1 METNEKEQVINSPV
15 VWGVFLFLINGDD
28 DQDENGLVPS
38 ITKTTNQKI
47 DRRGVGGWKGEG
59 GGGGETTATTKRL
72 GRICSSRVIRRYVSL
87 FLFLYFIFI
96 LFFFLGW

>member
-1 METNEKEQVINSPV
+1 METNEKEQVMNSPV

-59 GGGGETTATTKRL
+59 GWGWRDKTKRL

-87 FLFLYFIFI
+87 FLYFIFI
-96 LFFFLGW
+96 LFFFWVDN